1 MLLIVGPDT
10 YSAPPVESWTIPS
23 LCASANPWS
32 AALRVCEEVTL
43 IAG

>member
-1 MLLIVGPDT
+1 MSLIDGPDR

-23 LCASANPWS
+23 LCAVAKPWS
-32 AALRVCEEVTL
+32 AAFRVCEEVTL